1 VNYSFLGD
9 ELEDTSMSR
18 GGWVLRVPKLKHP
31 RRLKVKGSK
40 MSESGWG

>member
-9 ELEDTSMSR
+9 ELEDASMSR
-18 GGWVLRVPKLKHP
+18 GSWVLRVPKLKHP
-31 RRLKVKGSK
+31 RGFKVKGSK